1 MPFDDRDQPLDDATK
16 TYFAPLGCGRF
27 LREQLELAAIARH
40 EKSVVVDERVAA
52 HLVICSQCS
61 DAVQRLDADN
71 ALLSELAGALKPRGG
86 GREGAAAAPSPEES
100 GPIPGYRIG
109 DELHRGGQGAVFMAE
124 QLATRRRCAVK
135 MLLGGRFASPMQ
147 RVRFER
153 EVEVVAALRHPS
165 IVTLYESGIS
175 TGGSPW
181 FAMEFVEGERL
192 DHFVAR
198 TRPSAR
204 ALVELFLRI
213 ADAIAYAHRRGV
225 IHRDLKPGNI
235 LVDKDGVPRVL
246 DFGLARAES
255 EQDAKTDPKSGTT
268 LAGEFL
274 GTFAYAAPEQ
284 LSGDPSTVDSRCDLY
299 ALGVVLYECLA
310 GRKPFENARS
320 IAEVVEQKLLR
331 TPVRPS
337 EVRRETLPRAE
348 AALDSDLD
356 VIAIRLLA
364 ADPSRRYD
372 TADALAEDL
381 TRHLEGRPILARE
394 DSVTYVLRRTLR
406 RNWIPATAAALVVV
420 TLLGAGI
427 ALAFAYANAER
438 ERDRAEKS
446 LRAFRDA
453 LESIDPELGQG
464 SSAMNVGEFLA
475 LVEQQVDTDLVEEPE
490 LLAGILRTIGLV
502 HLGFERM
509 DLAAAAIERAHALA
523 LAAHEAG
530 RGSDVELADASIA
543 LAMLRFNQGDF
554 DAAEADYRRTVE
566 LRERALGPNSMAA
579 VDALRQLA
587 STKRAQGRLDLSR
600 AALDEALRRAKF
612 FPDGRASAITRAAV
626 LNGSGVLWAAQRDD
640 LRALADFEAALAQ
653 VSRFV
658 DADDFRIGRTLASI
672 ASAEERL
679 GRFDSALANAERSL
693 AIIRQRKGDL
703 ARSTKRG
710 ETQVARISAKIA
722 ARDGTGAGGDSATTP
737 GAPTAGEP

>member
-372 TADALAEDL
+372 TAAALAEDL

>member
-1 MPFDDRDQPLDDATK
+1 MSFDDLGPTADDATK
-16 TYFAPLGCGRF
+16 TYFAPLGCGKF
-27 LREQLELAAIARH
+27 PREQLELAAIARH

-52 HLVICSQCS
+52 HLVICTQCS
-61 DAVQRLDADN
+61 EAVQRLDADN
-71 ALLSELAGALKPRGG
+71 ALLSELAGALKPRNGT
-86 GREGAAAAPSPEES
+86 REGAAPAASSAEA
-100 GPIPGYRIG
+100 GPIPGYRLG
-109 DELHRGGQGAVFMAE
+109 DELHRGGQGAVFLAE

-198 TRPSAR
+198 TKPSPR

-255 EQDAKTDPKSGTT
+255 EQDARSDPKSGTT

-284 LSGDPSTVDSRCDLY
+284 LSGDPAAVDSRCDLY

-331 TPVRPS
+331 TPMRPS
-337 EVRRETLPRAE
+337 EVRRETLSRAE

-356 VIAIRLLA
+356 VIALRLLA
-364 ADPSRRYD
+364 ADPARRYD

-394 DSVTYVLRRTLR
+394 DSVTYVMRRTLR
-406 RNWIPATAAALVVV
+406 RNWIPATAAALVLA
-420 TLLGAGI
+420 TILGAGV

-446 LRAFRDA
+446 LRAFREA

-502 HLGFERM
+502 HLGFERI
-509 DLAAAAIERAHALA
+509 DLAASAIERAHGLA

-530 RGSDVELADASIA
+530 RGSDVDFADASIA
-543 LAMLRFNQGDF
+543 LAMLRFNQGDY
-554 DAAEADYRRTVE
+554 DAAEVAYRRTVE
-566 LRERALGPNSMAA
+566 LRERALGPNAIA
-579 VDALRQLA
+579 TVDALRQLA
-587 STKRAQGRLDLSR
+587 STKRRQGRLDLSR
-600 AALDEALRRAKF
+600 AALDEALRRAEL
-612 FPDGRASAITRAAV
+612 FPDGRASAIARAAL
-626 LNGSGVLWAAQRDD
+626 LNGSGVLWAAEGND
-640 LRALADFEAALAQ
+640 LRALADFEAALAE
-653 VSRFV
+653 VGRSV
-658 DADDFRIGRTLASI
+658 EADDFRIGRTLFSI
-672 ASAEERL
+672 ASAEARL
-679 GRFDSALANAERSL
+679 GRLEAALANAERGLS
-693 AIIRQRKGDL
+693 IMKERKGGL
-703 ARSTKRG
+703 ARSTLRG
-710 ETQVARISAKIA
+710 EEQVASIRAKIA
-722 ARDGTGAGGDSATTP
+722 ERDGADGR
-737 GAPTAGEP
+737 GESIDFTR